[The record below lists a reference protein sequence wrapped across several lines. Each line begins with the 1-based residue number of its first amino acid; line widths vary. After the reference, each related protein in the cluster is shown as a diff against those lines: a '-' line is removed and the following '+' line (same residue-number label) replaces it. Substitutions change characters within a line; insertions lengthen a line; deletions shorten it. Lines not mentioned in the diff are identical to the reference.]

1 VFTISHS
8 ATHTDAH
15 THTPRAAR
23 FKAQCGTSA
32 RQRYRSTREIE
43 RIRSLCARHS
53 TPRLH
58 VWNDAHRRVCA
69 ARGVAQCRR
78 CTRSRTRSSFAHT
91 CEVCVRDMRLSTHRP
106 RWLSTHTVQA
116 NHISRARMLH
126 ARAPTISRHTSR
138 VRVLG
143 AARPPASSVDMH
155 LAPARAMRLYGRGSA
170 YGMGGAAAS
179 LLPDACSRQCFFFA
193 ATHNRLRRGRAE
205 LQRTAHFRTA
215 GAPHKHIT
223 DTVGCR
229 KRRAHAARV
238 NSSEGGL
245 RCDIVCASPPRGR
258 LPPFGRRPSSSPLKE
273 WWHATAAAA
282 ASTADLH
289 TGHSTW
295 RGGRPGRGR
304 PPRGCPCRS
313 SCSPKPP

>member
-91 CEVCVRDMRLSTHRP
+91 CEVCVRDMAQHTPPTMAQHTHCPGKPHLSRADAACARTHNKSAH
-106 RWLSTHTVQA
+106 L
-116 NHISRARMLH
+116 SRARFGRSEAASFLSRHAPRPRACYAAIWQGERVWNGGGCCEPAPRRMLTSVSCIQQKQSNGLIQP
-126 ARAPTISRHTSR
+126 ALTQRAPNADS
-138 VRVLG
+138 
-143 AARPPASSVDMH
+143 MC
-155 LAPARAMRLYGRGSA
+155 
-170 YGMGGAAAS
+170 AAALCS
-179 LLPDACSRQCFFFA
+179 FSATVQSCSR
-193 ATHNRLRRGRAE
+193 RE
-205 LQRTAHFRTA
+205 
-215 GAPHKHIT
+215 
-223 DTVGCR
+223 
-229 KRRAHAARV
+229 
-238 NSSEGGL
+238 
-245 RCDIVCASPPRGR
+245 R
-258 LPPFGRRPSSSPLKE
+258 LPATCIGGGRWKVYSATGAGRMSSS
-273 WWHATAAAA
+273 
-282 ASTADLH
+282 
-289 TGHSTW
+289 
-295 RGGRPGRGR
+295 
-304 PPRGCPCRS
+304 S
-313 SCSPKPP
+313 SSSSS